1 MKTIIIRVIVGTFNK
16 APVTFIVSVSVF
28 FLVLGYFHFVP
39 VFSSQKVCE
48 RKSSLKCSGIFLS

>member
-16 APVTFIVSVSVF
+16 PPVAFIVSVSAG
-28 FLVLGYFHFVP
+28 FLVLGYFNFVP

-48 RKSSLKCSGIFLS
+48 RKSSFEMLWHFF